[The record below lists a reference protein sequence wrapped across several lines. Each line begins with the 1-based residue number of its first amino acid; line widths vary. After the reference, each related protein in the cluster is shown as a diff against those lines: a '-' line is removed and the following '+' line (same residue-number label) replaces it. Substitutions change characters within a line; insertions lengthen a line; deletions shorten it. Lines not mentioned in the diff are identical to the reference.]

1 MLNLLKKDMLT
12 ISKARSEV
20 LILLVMPFVLIAIL
34 GLSLGGLMTGSA
46 EIEPIHLAVVD
57 ETTERDSDPAI
68 LLDQGLPGE
77 QATAVID
84 NLKVNRQIMTVIET
98 LEKEQLLVTE
108 KMTPEAA
115 NEALNHA
122 DVEGVLTIPDAL
134 TTQVLTVMGGGEATE
149 SLQLEV
155 IDETTIQSQVLRQIF
170 HRFTSE
176 YNLMMSIQTI
186 KGDTLVVPE
195 DVTLGETK
203 TIETTTEVSA
213 FQYFT
218 IGMAMMFS
226 LYVASSISSNAFI
239 EKKQDVLLRMMLAGE
254 KPVRY
259 LLSKVVSGYV
269 LAVMQLGILFG
280 LSQLLF
286 DTFSERSSE
295 FWFTIIAVT
304 FIYAT
309 VIGAL
314 TALLTSLTLMMPTD
328 SVSGIFSGLVVTLF
342 AFLGGSFTP
351 VEQISPFIRT
361 LGNWTPNGAMMTV
374 YLQQIQGYSL
384 SDSMPLLMRI
394 LLLSAILFIIA
405 WGLFPKRRFS

>member
-1 MLNLLKKDMLT
+1 MLNLLKKDILT

-20 LILLVMPFVLIAIL
+20 LILLVMPFVLIVIL

-46 EIEPIHLAVVD
+46 EIDPIHLAVVD
-57 ETTERDSDPAI
+57 DATERDGDMTI
-68 LLDQGLPGE
+68 LTDQGLPEE
-77 QATAVID
+77 QATAIID
-84 NLKVNRQIMTVIET
+84 NLKVNRQIMMVIDT
-98 LEKEQLLVTE
+98 LEKEELLVAE
-108 KMTPEAA
+108 KMTTEAA

-134 TTQVLTVMGGGEATE
+134 TTQVLKVMGGGEADR
-149 SLQLEV
+149 SLMLEV

-170 HRFTSE
+170 RRFTSE

-186 KGDTLVVPE
+186 KGDTLVVPG

-286 DTFSERSSE
+286 DTFNDRSSE
-295 FWFTIIAVT
+295 FWLTIIAVT
-304 FIYAT
+304 FVYAT

-328 SVSGIFSGLVVTLF
+328 SVSGIFSGLVVTVF

-374 YLQQIQGYSL
+374 YLQQIQGYSV
-384 SDSMPLLMRI
+384 SDSTPLLLRI
-394 LLLSAILFIIA
+394 LLLSAILFIVA

>member
-1 MLNLLKKDMLT
+1 MLNLLKKDILT

-20 LILLVMPFVLIAIL
+20 LILLVMPFVLITIL
-34 GLSLGGLMTGSA
+34 GLSLGGLMTGGA

-57 ETTERDSDPAI
+57 ETTERDGDI
-68 LLDQGLPGE
+68 TVLTDQGIPNE
-77 QATAVID
+77 QATAIID
-84 NLKVNRQIMTVIET
+84 ELKVNRQIMTVLET
-98 LEKEQLLVTE
+98 LEADQLLIVE
-108 KMTPEAA
+108 AMTKEAA
-115 NEALNHA
+115 VEALNSK
-122 DVEGVLTIPDAL
+122 DVEGVLTIPDRL
-134 TTQVLTVMGGGEATE
+134 TTQVLTVMNDGGANQP
-149 SLQLEV
+149 LMLEV

-170 HRFTSE
+170 KRFTSE
-176 YNLMMSIQTI
+176 YNLMMSIQTK
-186 KGDTLVVPE
+186 KGDMLVVPE
-195 DVTLGETK
+195 EVALGETK

-269 LAVMQLGILFG
+269 LAVIQLGILFG
-280 LSQLLF
+280 LSQLIF
-286 DTFSERSSE
+286 DTFSGRSSE
-295 FWFTIIAVT
+295 FWFVVIGVT
-304 FIYAT
+304 LVYAT

-328 SVSGIFSGLVVTLF
+328 SVSGIFSGLVVTVF

-374 YLQQIQGYSL
+374 YLQQIQGYSVT
-384 SDSMPLLMRI
+384 DSIPLLLRI
-394 LLLSAILFIIA
+394 LLLSAIMFVIA

>member
-1 MLNLLKKDMLT
+1 
-12 ISKARSEV
+12 
-20 LILLVMPFVLIAIL
+20 
-34 GLSLGGLMTGSA
+34 MTGSA
-46 EIEPIHLAVVD
+46 EIEPIHLAIVD
-57 ETTERDSDPAI
+57 NTTERDGGMTI
-68 LLDQGLPGE
+68 LTDQGLPDE
-77 QATAVID
+77 QATAIIE
-84 NLKVNRQIMTVIET
+84 NLKVNRQIMTVIDT
-98 LEKEQLLVTE
+98 LEKEQLLVAE
-108 KMTPEAA
+108 KMTTEAA

-134 TTQVLTVMGGGEATE
+134 TTQVLTVMNGGEATE
-149 SLQLEV
+149 SLMLEV

-170 HRFTSE
+170 RRFTSE

-186 KGDTLVVPE
+186 KGDTLVVPG
-195 DVTLGETK
+195 DLPLGETK

-286 DTFSERSSE
+286 DTFSDRSSE
-295 FWFTIIAVT
+295 FWLTIIAVT
-304 FIYAT
+304 FVYAT

-328 SVSGIFSGLVVTLF
+328 SVSGIFSGLVVTVF

-361 LGNWTPNGAMMTV
+361 LGNWTRMG
-374 YLQQIQGYSL
+374 Q
-384 SDSMPLLMRI
+384 
-394 LLLSAILFIIA
+394 
-405 WGLFPKRRFS
+405 

>member
-1 MLNLLKKDMLT
+1 MLNLLKKDILT

-46 EIEPIHLAVVD
+46 EIEPIHLAIVD
-57 ETTERDSDPAI
+57 NTTERDGGMTI
-68 LLDQGLPGE
+68 LTDQGLPDE
-77 QATAVID
+77 QATAIIE
-84 NLKVNRQIMTVIET
+84 NLKVNRQIMTVIDT
-98 LEKEQLLVTE
+98 LEKEQLLVAE
-108 KMTPEAA
+108 KMTTEAA

-134 TTQVLTVMGGGEATE
+134 TTQVLTVMNGGEATE
-149 SLQLEV
+149 SLMLEV

-170 HRFTSE
+170 RRFTSE

-186 KGDTLVVPE
+186 KGDTLVVPG
-195 DVTLGETK
+195 DLPLGETK

-286 DTFSERSSE
+286 DTFSDRSSE
-295 FWFTIIAVT
+295 FWLTIIAVT
-304 FIYAT
+304 FVYAT

-328 SVSGIFSGLVVTLF
+328 SVSGIFSGLVVTVF

-374 YLQQIQGYSL
+374 YLQQIQGYSMT
-384 SDSMPLLMRI
+384 DSMPLLMRI
-394 LLLSAILFIIA
+394 LLLSAILFIVA